1 MGIFGKPKAVHVFI
15 LQRLTKIEPLHITN
29 KMKHIKM
36 THRPFWFKNK
46 LFSPSGFTIVII

>member
-1 MGIFGKPKAVHVFI
+1 MGIFGKPKAVHIFI